1 MVEKEKARGRKRTVF
16 IDYFAFLLTSYLHES
31 LYRPIKLLRKYAS
44 VKCFLNSF
52 IANVTI
58 ITVI

>member
-16 IDYFAFLLTSYLHES
+16 IDYFAFLLTSYLHKS

-58 ITVI
+58 MTVI